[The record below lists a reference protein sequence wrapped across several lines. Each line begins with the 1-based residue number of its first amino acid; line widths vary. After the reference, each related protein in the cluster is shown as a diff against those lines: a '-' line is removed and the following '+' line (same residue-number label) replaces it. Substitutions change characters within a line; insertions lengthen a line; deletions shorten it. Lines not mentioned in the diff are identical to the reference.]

1 MAFRMLH
8 LVLTYVLCMPFVIL
22 VSPAELGKM
31 SIHDYINYVNPPAVH
46 KYKHANGDSILCV
59 KFTDQI
65 SLRPEKQQ
73 YGYDKN
79 SNIGWRDTQAGE
91 SPPNI
96 SGSGLEKRCPE
107 GTVSVREIKH
117 EHVKRAGSVNMFL
130 RRKMVE
136 SSNQVHDYAVL
147 QYSSDGIYSAQGR
160 FNIWEPYVAPNDDFS
175 LGQIWLVQDQGLPTT
190 QTIEAGW
197 EVYPAHYGD
206 SRPRLFVY
214 WTNDD
219 YKSTG
224 CRNVDC
230 PGFVLSNGAQNYL
243 GQPIDQVSEDGKD
256 QIDKLI
262 SIKREILQGEAIW
275 SLYIEDNVVGYW
287 PGSLFSSLAESTN
300 VVQYGGEVL
309 HSTNDI
315 GTPFSKTHMGSGH
328 FSQEGF
334 PKAAY
339 IRDIQMHNSNNALVY
354 PQEIIIVGKPLC
366 YNLTLGIDN
375 TNSEWGHYMF
385 FGGPGGDN
393 PSCLN

>member
-1 MAFRMLH
+1 MTFRMLH

-22 VSPAELGKM
+22 VSPAELGQM
-31 SIHDYINYVNPPAVH
+31 SIHNYINYVNPPAVH

-73 YGYDKN
+73 YGYDK
-79 SNIGWRDTQAGE
+79 
-91 SPPNI
+91 
-96 SGSGLEKRCPE
+96 
-107 GTVSVREIKH
+107 
-117 EHVKRAGSVNMFL
+117 
-130 RRKMVE
+130 
-136 SSNQVHDYAVL
+136 YAVL

-160 FNIWEPYVAPNDDFS
+160 FNIWEPYVAPNDFS
-175 LGQIWLVQDQGLPTT
+175 LGQIWLVQDQRLPTR

-224 CRNVDC
+224 CRNAEC

-334 PKAAY
+334 SKAAY

-354 PQEIIIVGKPLC
+354 PQESIIVGKPLC

>member
-1 MAFRMLH
+1 
-8 LVLTYVLCMPFVIL
+8 
-22 VSPAELGKM
+22 M

-73 YGYDKN
+73 YGYDKKN

-197 EVYPAHYGD
+197 E
-206 SRPRLFVY
+206 
-214 WTNDD
+214 NDN

-230 PGFVLSNGAQNYL
+230 PGFVLSNGAQYYP
-243 GQPIDQVSEDGKD
+243 GQPIEQVSEYGKD
-256 QIDKLI
+256 QIDMLI

-275 SLYIEDNVVGYW
+275 SLYIQDKVVGYW

-300 VVQYGGEVL
+300 IVQYGGEVL
-309 HSTNDI
+309 HSTNDP

-328 FSQEGF
+328 FPQEGF
-334 PKAAY
+334 SKAAY
-339 IRDIQMHNSNNALVY
+339 IRDIQMHDSNNSLVY
-354 PQEIIIVGKPLC
+354 PKETIIATIPLC
-366 YNLTLGIDN
+366 YNLILAINN
-375 TNSEWGHYMF
+375 TNPEWGHYMF